1 MIKGIKFLKKYY
13 SAVNTDPSKSD
24 LNLIMIMINE
34 LDKNCDVKLKK
45 KLKSHPYGKILY
57 QQKDL
62 REEVLNRRFK
72 KGTLGSELNK
82 FWKDN
87 KEDLVKKYLDLS

>member
-13 SAVNTDPSKSD
+13 SAVNADPSKSD

-34 LDKNCDVKLKK
+34 LDRNCDVKLKK

-62 REEVLNRRFK
+62 RKEVLKGRFK
-72 KGTLGSELNK
+72 KGNS
-82 FWKDN
+82 WK
-87 KEDLVKKYLDLS
+87 